1 MKPFTTLAVI
11 VFSLIAVLQLIRAF
25 AGWEVTV
32 NGVSIPVWGSWIA
45 CVAAAVLA
53 AMLRQEA
60 RRSPP

>member
-11 VFSLIAVLQLIRAF
+11 VFSLIAVLQLIRAL

-32 NGVSIPVWGSWIA
+32 NGISVPVWASWIA
-45 CVAAAVLA
+45 CVVAAALA

-60 RRSPP
+60 RRSPL